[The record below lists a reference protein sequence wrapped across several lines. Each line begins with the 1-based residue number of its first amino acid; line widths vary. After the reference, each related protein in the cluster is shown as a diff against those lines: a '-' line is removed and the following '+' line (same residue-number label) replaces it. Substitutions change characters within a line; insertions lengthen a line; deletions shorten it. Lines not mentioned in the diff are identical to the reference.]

1 MRPLTILIVDD
12 DEISAELRALVLG
25 AAGHQVE
32 YLTSSIKAME
42 RLDRDPPDLLIADI
56 MMPELD
62 GLELTKRIRQNP
74 RLNDMKII
82 VMSAKA
88 YEFDRKRAIEMGADG
103 FISKSIRIELLEE
116 QILKIV
122 EDKMTLTYWGVHGTL
137 PVPGAGTIR
146 YGGNTSCITLEFMS
160 GRMLIFDAGTGIK
173 ALSNHLMKLGRPR
186 LEAKILISHPH
197 WDHINA
203 LPFFAPLFIPGNEFE
218 ILGATHGDKSMRELI
233 AAQMDDVYFP
243 ITLKEFGARV
253 FFRDLRQETFTIDD
267 TIQIETL
274 LLSHPGYCLGYRVN
288 FKGRSICYVTD
299 NELYFDD
306 HPSFNPKFVAD
317 LTRFVSGTDI
327 LITDCTYFDAEY
339 RTKIDW
345 GHSCVSKVVELAHAA
360 KVKSLHLFHHDPD
373 HDDAAI
379 DRKLEAAKTA
389 LGAMN
394 SSVECL
400 APAEGGVFLI

>member
-1 MRPLTILIVDD
+1 MHSLAILIVDD
-12 DEISAELRALVLG
+12 DEISAQLRALVLE
-25 AAGHQVE
+25 AAGHRVE
-32 YLTSSIKAME
+32 ILTSSVKAMAHLE
-42 RLDRDPPDLLIADI
+42 SNPPDLLITDI

-74 RLNDMKII
+74 RLDDVKII

-88 YEFDRKRAIEMGADG
+88 YEFDRKRAVEMGADG
-103 FISKSIRIELLEE
+103 FIAKSIKIELLDE
-116 QILKIV
+116 QIAKIL

-137 PVPGAGTIR
+137 PVPGAATVR
-146 YGGNTSCITLEFMS
+146 YGGNTSCVTVEFTS
-160 GRMLIFDAGTGIK
+160 GRLLIFDAGSGIK
-173 ALSNHLMKLGRPR
+173 ALSDHLMKLGRPR
-186 LEAKILISHPH
+186 LEGKILISHPH

-203 LPFFAPLFIPGNEFE
+203 LPFFAPLFISGNEFE
-218 ILGATHGDKSMRELI
+218 ILGATHGDKSMREMI

-253 FFRDLRQETFTIDD
+253 FFRDLRQETFVIDD

-306 HPSFNPKFVAD
+306 HPSYNPKYVAD
-317 LTRFVSGTDI
+317 LTRFVSGTDV
-327 LITDCTYFDAEY
+327 LIVDCTYFDAEY

-360 KVKSLHLFHHDPD
+360 QVKSLHLFHHDPD

-379 DRKLEAAKTA
+379 DRKLLAAKTA
-389 LGAMN
+389 LDAMN

-400 APAEGGVFLI
+400 APAEGGVFQI